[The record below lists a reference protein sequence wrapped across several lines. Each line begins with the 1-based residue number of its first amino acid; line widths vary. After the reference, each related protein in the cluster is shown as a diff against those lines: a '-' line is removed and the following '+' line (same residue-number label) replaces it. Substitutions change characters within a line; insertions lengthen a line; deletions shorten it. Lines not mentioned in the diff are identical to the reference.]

1 VKEPPKNFGELLD
14 PKWKGKVGVIAGNS
28 FWLMMGA
35 SLFTSGNPSDFDKAK
50 EYMVKLND
58 NGLRLYPET
67 DSLAPAFK
75 SGEIDV
81 GVVWLARSVM
91 WQNGGFPVAA
101 VFPAEGAILYV
112 SGMVVP
118 KNAPNKAAAL
128 KYIDALLAPSAQQ
141 GFAANMGYLP
151 TVSDAPLSGKVAQQ
165 LAFPDP
171 MPKLVQPDYELDAKV
186 KPEIDE
192 WWLKNI
198 QHG

>member
-1 VKEPPKNFGELLD
+1 M
-14 PKWKGKVGVIAGNS
+14 I
-28 FWLMMGA
+28 
-35 SLFTSGNPSDFDKAK
+35 
-50 EYMVKLND
+50 KLND
-58 NGLRLYPET
+58 NGLRLYPQT

-81 GVVWLARSVM
+81 GVVWLARQVM
-91 WQNGGFPVAA
+91 WQNGGFPVAS
-101 VFPAEGAILYV
+101 VFPTDGALLYV

-118 KNAPNKAAAL
+118 KNAPNKAAAF
-128 KYIDALLAPSAQQ
+128 KYIDAMLAPSAQQ

-151 TVSDAPLSGKVAQQ
+151 TVSDAPLAGKVAQQ